1 MQMLLFDLPVQHTW
15 NPQKLLGKIST
26 FTPINPTLK
35 NLAESC
41 FLANSDSYDFESLR
55 IFSGGTNDASLQKWG
70 IWSDRIVAT
79 TNVQCKAQI
88 AGRRSLKDCLAGN
101 VIPVKGRP
109 DKGLRKVAE
118 APTIALPTGFTLDA
132 KRGLDGGGCG
142 FALLYRAA
150 DGDRVYDSESPTLR
164 SLSASEGKRSGG
176 TGATKVREFNG
187 ELYHDRPLLP
197 EEAEALMGWPIGCT
211 VEGISKTGDRIA
223 ISNTQR
229 HKMLGN
235 GIVSPEITEILEG
248 LKAVLPFD
256 SPTAGFLFAGGGGC
270 TQGAINAGF
279 NASWAVEY
287 DKYAAAV
294 YRARFPNTALYE
306 ADIRELDTGLFF
318 SPDLIIWGSPCPDF
332 STAGKRAGIEGDRGS
347 LFWEGLRFLR
357 NLKPKAFIFENV
369 AGLLSVDNGQTFPL
383 IIDEFRKLGYCGTWQ
398 LRNANRHVPQN
409 RQRIFCVGI
418 LQEN

>member
-1 MQMLLFDLPVQHTW
+1 MQTLLFDLPVQQAW

-26 FTPINPTLK
+26 FTSVNPTLK
-35 NLAESC
+35 KLAESC
-41 FLANSDSYDFESLR
+41 FLANSDSYDFESLK
-55 IFSGGTNDASLQKWG
+55 IFSSGTNNASLQKWG

-79 TNVQCKAQI
+79 ANVQCKAQI
-88 AGRRSLKDCLAGN
+88 VGRRSLADCLELSDAAIFKHDYG
-101 VIPVKGRP
+101 G
-109 DKGLRKVAE
+109 KVFAPQ
-118 APTIALPTGFTLDA
+118 APTL
-132 KRGLDGGGCG
+132 RVGGTT
-142 FALLYRAA
+142 FNLLYRSPE
-150 DGDRVYDSESPTLR
+150 GDRIYETEAPTLR
-164 SLSASEGKRSGG
+164 SLSNKDGHQSGS
-176 TGATKVREFNG
+176 GATKVREFNG

-211 VEGISKTGDRIA
+211 AEGISKTGDRIA

-235 GIVSPEITEILEG
+235 GIVSPEIAEILEG
-248 LKAVLPFD
+248 LKVALPFD

-270 TQGAINAGF
+270 TQGAVDAGF
-279 NASWAVEY
+279 NAGWAVEY
-287 DKYAAAV
+287 DKYAAAI

-306 ADIRELDTGLFF
+306 ADIRQLDTDLFF
-318 SPDLIIWGSPCPDF
+318 CPDLIIWGSPCPDF
-332 STAGKRAGIEGDRGS
+332 SMAGKRAGIEGDRGS

-383 IIDEFRKLGYCGTWQ
+383 IIDEFRKLGYIGTWQ

-409 RQRIFCVGI
+409 RQRVFCVGWS
-418 LQEN
+418 QNS